1 MAGDDGTDAHTAE
14 PFVCSSLGRSRK
26 TLHIKRHQWVFSN
39 VNPLSGCNAGLKYI
53 NRTPSRLT
61 SQVERYGHKQERRR
75 EEREPASCVGTSTWV
90 SSSQPARI
98 DRCSAERDKIMMI

>member
-1 MAGDDGTDAHTAE
+1 MEQVRLLWLATTARMRTLLQ
-14 PFVCSSLGRSRK
+14 SLLFAPHSDEVSRK

-75 EEREPASCVGTSTWV
+75 EEREPASCVGTTV
-90 SSSQPARI
+90 GCHPASQL
-98 DRCSAERDKIMMI
+98 E